1 MPNAPR
7 ARGSVNGPIVPGLDL
22 PGTPAVLRR
31 LNQIQVLRAVRSQG
45 TTSRAEI
52 AAMTGLSKVTVSQ
65 VVGDL
70 LGAGVVRE
78 RLESPADREN
88 RVGRRARVVSFR
100 PEAHHVLGID
110 IGATQALI
118 LVADLAGRIVQEKRL
133 AVSAASTREERLDA
147 IRAAAHDA
155 VRQAGLAM
163 GDISAVG
170 VGTPGIV
177 APSTGG
183 VTLAPQ
189 LPGWE
194 SIPLA
199 DELALGTDCPVVVA
213 NEVQLAVLGEQ
224 WLGAAAG
231 VQHVAYL
238 HIGVG
243 VGLGIITHGD
253 LHQGASGAAGEI
265 GYLALGLPDDPRRP
279 PQTGR
284 FEWLVGG
291 PAYERR
297 AAELIDAGRGLGLLS
312 RSKDGTVSAECVY
325 RAAADGDP
333 DANSIV
339 DEVTDITALGIAG
352 LVTILDPEL
361 VIIGGGISRAGEGLL
376 ALLRAKV
383 ARLLPRSP
391 RIAGSSLGDEAV
403 AIGAIR
409 VALDQWDAAA
419 FSLASPSWRE

>member
-147 IRAAAHDA
+147 ILTDA
-155 VRQAGLAM
+155 L
-163 GDISAVG
+163 
-170 VGTPGIV
+170 
-177 APSTGG
+177 
-183 VTLAPQ
+183 
-189 LPGWE
+189 
-194 SIPLA
+194 IP
-199 DELALGTDCPVVVA
+199 
-213 NEVQLAVLGEQ
+213 
-224 WLGAAAG
+224 
-231 VQHVAYL
+231 
-238 HIGVG
+238 
-243 VGLGIITHGD
+243 
-253 LHQGASGAAGEI
+253 
-265 GYLALGLPDDPRRP
+265 R
-279 PQTGR
+279 
-284 FEWLVGG
+284 
-291 PAYERR
+291 
-297 AAELIDAGRGLGLLS
+297 
-312 RSKDGTVSAECVY
+312 
-325 RAAADGDP
+325 
-333 DANSIV
+333 
-339 DEVTDITALGIAG
+339 
-352 LVTILDPEL
+352 
-361 VIIGGGISRAGEGLL
+361 
-376 ALLRAKV
+376 
-383 ARLLPRSP
+383 
-391 RIAGSSLGDEAV
+391 
-403 AIGAIR
+403 
-409 VALDQWDAAA
+409 
-419 FSLASPSWRE
+419 